1 MQRSIFPA
9 DSRSKGI
16 RSPIIAFQ
24 FLWGKAAGQPTED
37 YQGLSL
43 NTGSESSGSG
53 KFTGI
58 REKSLPLNLIFNNL
72 QVDSGLLFYGGNAAC
87 SVRNALPIESFL
99 DAAGRRG
106 QPCFDEKV
114 SVSQQRPIS

>member
-1 MQRSIFPA
+1 MGQHGWPTHRRLPGSVAQYGQR
-9 DSRSKGI
+9 
-16 RSPIIAFQ
+16 
-24 FLWGKAAGQPTED
+24 KAP
-37 YQGLSL
+37 
-43 NTGSESSGSG
+43 GSG

-58 REKSLPLNLIFNNL
+58 RKKSLPLNLIFNNL

-87 SVRNALPIESFL
+87 RVRNALPIESFL